1 MESAIF
7 GGWLECDGPPKPE
20 YHDNNCGGNYPN
32 PIEEERGSNFETET
46 RVREAEERSAEY
58 RSNSRAWKKKKCENG
73 DGSDRVATPLSCLGR
88 FLLSEMKVKLI

>member
-7 GGWLECDGPPKPE
+7 GGWLEFDGPPKPE

-58 RSNSRAWKKKKCENG
+58 R
-73 DGSDRVATPLSCLGR
+73 
-88 FLLSEMKVKLI
+88 LLLISKSVKLESRGNREF